1 MSSKIYNNCI
11 IDSCGT
17 LVLSFEQRFI
27 EGKMQ
32 DTSCAFYKIQQ
43 ILAKNPEAL
52 SEDEV
57 NFVDLFLRL
66 LAGFCN

>member
-1 MSSKIYNNCI
+1 MSSKIYNNWI
-11 IDSCGT
+11 IDSCGI

-43 ILAKNPEAL
+43 SLAKNPEAL